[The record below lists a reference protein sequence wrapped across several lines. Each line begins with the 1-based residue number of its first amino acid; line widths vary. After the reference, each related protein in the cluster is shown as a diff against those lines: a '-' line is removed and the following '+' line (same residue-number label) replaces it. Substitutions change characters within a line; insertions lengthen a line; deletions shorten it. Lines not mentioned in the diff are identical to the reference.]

1 VYVTIERRLD
11 AGTEM
16 RAVRWE
22 MERSERS
29 EPGGTAVWEIAHG
42 DGLTPCAD
50 PRADFAAVSLV
61 YLAMRTGEPL
71 RIQGTLSRR
80 LVENLAELQQAWVK
94 WCPRVYSRVPVEAT
108 EISDRAV
115 KVPDTAVLA
124 FSGGLDCTFA
134 LLHHQGG
141 HAGPQSKRI
150 TCGMLVHGFDV
161 PLKDRAAFAAV
172 ESGARG
178 MLTRAAV
185 PLAVVRTD
193 WRARICRKW
202 EWEFIAGLAGCLH
215 LFEGIADA
223 GMLSKGMDYT
233 MMPFPWGYNHAIDN
247 LWSGDFA
254 IIPDGG
260 GFGRVE
266 KLALVCEN
274 PDMTKDLRVC
284 WEGPFTG
291 ENCGTCEKCTRTYL
305 DFVAVGRPDLFVARR
320 RTKAKHI
327 LRIRPKNEVQRVEL
341 FDIVR
346 SARRRGVRDAR
357 IAMLHAALIVA
368 PVLGPVRSAARLLGR
383 RVARI
388 PRGVARRIARLRR
401 RRR

>member
-11 AGTEM
+11 AGSET
-16 RAVRWE
+16 RVVRWE
-22 MERSERS
+22 MDRSEHG

-42 DGLTPCAD
+42 DGLTPCVDA
-50 PRADFAAVSLV
+50 RADFAAVSLV

-71 RIQGTLSRR
+71 RIRGTLSRR

-94 WCPRVYSRVPVEAT
+94 WCPQVYRRVPVEAT

-124 FSGGLDCTFA
+124 FSGGLDCAFA
-134 LLHHQGG
+134 LLRHQGG
-141 HAGPQSKRI
+141 HAGPQGKRI

-161 PLKDRAAFAAV
+161 ALDNREAFASV
-172 ESGARG
+172 EAGARG
-178 MLTRAAV
+178 MLARAAL

-193 WRARICRKW
+193 WRERVCRKW

-254 IIPDGG
+254 IIADGG

-266 KLALVCEN
+266 KLALVCEDH
-274 PDMTKDLRVC
+274 DMTRDLRVC
-284 WEGPFTG
+284 WEGPFIG
-291 ENCGTCEKCTRTYL
+291 ENCGICEKCTRTYL
-305 DFVAVGRPDLFVARR
+305 DFVAVGRPELFVARQ
-320 RTKAKHI
+320 RTKARHI
-327 LRIRPKNEVQRVEL
+327 LRIWPKNEVQKVEL

-346 SARRRGVRDAR
+346 SAHRRGVRDAR
-357 IAMLHAALIVA
+357 ITMLHAALIVA
-368 PVLGPVRSAARLLGR
+368 PVLGPVRAAARLLSR
-383 RVARI
+383 RVAGI
-388 PRGVARRIARLRR
+388 PRWVARRIARLRR
-401 RRR
+401 PGR